1 LYKISDG
8 TEFVGKGLFFLPI
21 CHSTNDIAAELYEKG
36 LVLPGTVIITDHQ
49 LSGKGQRG
57 NRWKSAPGENLTFSL
72 ILAPDFLK
80 AEQGFYLN
88 IVTSLALTDL
98 LLDLG
103 DLFSIKWPNDLYF
116 REKKIGGILI
126 ENSILS
132 GKISNTLIGIGLNVN
147 QTHFPG
153 IENAISLKQIFA
165 KSFDLND
172 ILNTLL
178 KCLDNRWRAL
188 YRNQY
193 ENLKSD
199 YLNRLFGYQKMLK
212 FRVGDRIIK
221 GFLVGIDPVG
231 RLVVRME
238 GEEKKFNFQEIKF
251 LI

>member
-1 LYKISDG
+1 MYKISDG
-8 TEFVGKGLFFLPI
+8 IEFVGKGLFFLPK

-36 LVLPGTVIITDHQ
+36 LMSPGAVIITDHQ

-57 NRWKSAPGENLTFSL
+57 NRWVSEPGQNLTFSFVL
-72 ILAPDFLK
+72 VPDFLK
-80 AEQGFYLN
+80 PEQNFYLN
-88 IVTSLALTDL
+88 MVTSLALTDL

-116 REKKIGGILI
+116 REKKVGGILI
-126 ENSILS
+126 ENTILS
-132 GKISNTLIGIGLNVN
+132 GKISSSVIGIGLNVN
-147 QTHFPG
+147 QTAFPG
-153 IENAISLKQIFA
+153 LVNAISLKQIFT

-178 KCLDNRWRAL
+178 RCLDNRWRSL

-212 FRVGDRIIK
+212 FRVGDRNIK

-238 GEEKKFNFQEIKF
+238 GEEKKFTFQEIKF